1 MEGAG
6 WRLRRKLEAGIEPAT
21 GRTTHHKPPSFRPT
35 SSVPSSNTVYLLLSQ
50 ATRPLQCT
58 MTGRDREAGTLMG
71 GHVQTRMHSD
81 HPRSSQPTPGIF
93 PMRKQYTQA
102 TRQDE
107 HGKSPA
113 FKPSTPEQADTLRQH
128 GTDWR
133 APLLTASCV
142 SRPSSIRRL
151 LHETRQLKQERAHQL
166 LRKATTSTLSH
177 LAISL
182 FGRQSMPIYYPSNG
196 IDTAIMMRRHQ
207 IRLLIWSCTFDEGDD
222 TLAGRDCK
230 TISCSNESCGTYS
243 NIPGHHDQTKYALV
257 PDRTENGSLPILA
270 CPYPC
275 KSVGTVL
282 PETAE
287 GLCVVSR

>member
-166 LRKATTSTLSH
+166 LRKAS
-177 LAISL
+177 
-182 FGRQSMPIYYPSNG
+182 
-196 IDTAIMMRRHQ
+196 D
-207 IRLLIWSCTFDEGDD
+207 
-222 TLAGRDCK
+222 
-230 TISCSNESCGTYS
+230 
-243 NIPGHHDQTKYALV
+243 ALGNV
-257 PDRTENGSLPILA
+257 
-270 CPYPC
+270 
-275 KSVGTVL
+275 VL
-282 PETAE
+282 RVR
-287 GLCVVSR
+287 VV